1 MEEFFAHLPVDLAL
15 LDLCDSSDVSM
26 VARLNQQPCLE
37 FSRSI
42 DWGAAP
48 SST

>member
-26 VARLNQQPCLE
+26 AARLK
-37 FSRSI
+37 
-42 DWGAAP
+42 
-48 SST
+48 STVLPRI